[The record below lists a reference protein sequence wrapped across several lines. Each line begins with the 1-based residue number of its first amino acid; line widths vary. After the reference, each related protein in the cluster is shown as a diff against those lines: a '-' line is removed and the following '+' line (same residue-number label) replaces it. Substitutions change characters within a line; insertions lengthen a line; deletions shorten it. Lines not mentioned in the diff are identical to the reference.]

1 MRPQFV
7 KLSFLERAFQ
17 RKASPLKRIC
27 MILFLSI
34 KASIFIKTIIRSD
47 LKQEKYKTHQK
58 LPSMMLRSQP
68 SHGWMNYK
76 LAISA
81 VNKLFD
87 RN

>member
-47 LKQEKYKTHQK
+47 LKQEKYKT
-58 LPSMMLRSQP
+58 LPSMMLGSQP
-68 SHGWMNYK
+68 SHGRMNYQ
-76 LAISA
+76 ISYLCC
-81 VNKLFD
+81 K
-87 RN
+87 